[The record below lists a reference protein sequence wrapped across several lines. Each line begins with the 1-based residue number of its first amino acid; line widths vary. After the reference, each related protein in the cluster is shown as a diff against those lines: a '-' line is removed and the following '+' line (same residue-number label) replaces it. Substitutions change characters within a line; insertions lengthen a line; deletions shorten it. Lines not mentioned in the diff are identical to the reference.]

1 MIIENIAKLTVQYWW
16 ILSGSLILVLSA
28 IVLVPFI
35 VINLPV
41 DYFSFKKSIGMINK
55 IVFPYNFIVAGLK
68 NGVGFIF
75 VCLGVILIFIP
86 GQGLLTI
93 FAGLILMNFP
103 GKRRLELYIVR
114 KKSVL
119 NAINWIRGKAGKE
132 KIVNIYSR

>member
-16 ILSGSLILVLSA
+16 IISGSLILLLSA
-28 IVLVPFI
+28 VALVPFI

-41 DYFSFKKSIGMINK
+41 DYFSFKKGIGMINK
-55 IVFPYNFIVAGLK
+55 ITFPYNFILAGLK

-75 VCLGVILIFIP
+75 VCIGVILIFIP

-93 FAGLILMNFP
+93 FAGLMLMNFP
-103 GKRRLELYIVR
+103 GKRRLELYLVR

-132 KIVNIYSR
+132 KIMNIYSN

>member
-119 NAINWIRGKAGKE
+119 NAINWIRSKAGKE